1 MNPVYLDYNATTPIA
16 PEVLQAMLPY
26 LRQYFGNPS
35 SGHDYGV
42 EPARAMRRARAQ
54 VAACLGAQPN
64 EILFTSGGTEANNHA
79 IIGAARAMRQR
90 GHHIITQTTEHP
102 AVVNVCR
109 FLERDGWQVTWL
121 PVSSEGMVNPDDL
134 RRALTQRTVL
144 VSIMTANN
152 ETGTLLPVAELA
164 ALTHEAGALFHT
176 DAAQAVG
183 KIPVDVGE
191 SGVDLLTVAG
201 HKLFAPKGVGALYVR
216 SGTPL
221 ENILHGA
228 GQEDGRR
235 PGTENVPYAVALG
248 AACELVN
255 ADLPRHAE
263 RLAAL
268 RDRLWN
274 ALVAAGLNMRRNGHP
289 VHRLPNT
296 LSVAFRGLN
305 AHDLLAEIADD
316 VAASAGA
323 ACHSDSVDISPVL
336 AAMGVKT
343 EDALGTVRLSVGRY
357 TTEGEADRAAA
368 AIIAAADALHR

>member
-201 HKLFAPKGVGALYVR
+201 HKLYAPKGVGALYVR